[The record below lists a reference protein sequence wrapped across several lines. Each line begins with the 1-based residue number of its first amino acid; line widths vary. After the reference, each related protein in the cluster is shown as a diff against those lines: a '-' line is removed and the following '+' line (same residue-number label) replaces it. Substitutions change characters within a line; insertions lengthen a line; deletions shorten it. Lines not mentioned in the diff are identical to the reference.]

1 MEALSELQPRHIFVI
16 SCRSLGMKQGSEE
29 DEGIGYLSGSKEDVY
44 YVYIYIYMYKYMWK
58 KNEKHTSINAPRIS
72 ITISFVESMKLKLP
86 S

>member
-29 DEGIGYLSGSKEDVY
+29 DEGIGYLSGNKEDVC
-44 YVYIYIYMYKYMWK
+44 YIYICTSIRGK
-58 KNEKHTSINAPRIS
+58 KHEKHTNMNAPGIS